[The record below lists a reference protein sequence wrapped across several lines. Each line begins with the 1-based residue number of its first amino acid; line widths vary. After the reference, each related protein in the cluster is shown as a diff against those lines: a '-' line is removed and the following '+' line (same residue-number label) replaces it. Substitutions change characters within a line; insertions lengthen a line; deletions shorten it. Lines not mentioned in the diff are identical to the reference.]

1 MKWSFS
7 PIKKSLRP
15 AVAFLALLLA
25 VALLRDLLANEQ
37 PLRCTVSGHTYYPAL
52 RSVWAGKD
60 RLWGHSTLDS
70 LQRDHR
76 WRTLAPDSSLFTL
89 IPFSPGE
96 IADVSITKPQPPGTP
111 DRLQS
116 PRFRHWLGT
125 DRDGRDVAATL
136 VAGARVAVL
145 TGLTAMGMALGVGLL
160 LGVVAGFWGDDRLR
174 VERGRLWLLAL
185 GGSLAF
191 AFAFVVGQQ
200 RPVAWALAI
209 FFSILLI
216 FNFLGKILSRAPFF
230 SKRVAVPADLLIM
243 RLAEVFQSIPR
254 LLLIVAIAGLAPAK
268 DQSIWLMIGLIGA
281 FSWTSVA
288 RFVRAELLRVRALD
302 FVTAARG
309 LGLPEWRVLWR
320 HALPNALRP
329 VLVVLAL
336 GMANAVLLEA
346 TLSFFGYGREIFKGA
361 SWGSLL
367 ISDQSGGNQLA
378 YWWVALPPGLA
389 ICLTLLALNAL
400 GEAAADGP
408 QNQNG

>member
-1 MKWSFS
+1 
-7 PIKKSLRP
+7 
-15 AVAFLALLLA
+15 
-25 VALLRDLLANEQ
+25 
-37 PLRCTVSGHTYYPAL
+37 
-52 RSVWAGKD
+52 
-60 RLWGHSTLDS
+60 
-70 LQRDHR
+70 
-76 WRTLAPDSSLFTL
+76 
-89 IPFSPGE
+89 
-96 IADVSITKPQPPGTP
+96 
-111 DRLQS
+111 
-116 PRFRHWLGT
+116 
-125 DRDGRDVAATL
+125 
-136 VAGARVAVL
+136 
-145 TGLTAMGMALGVGLL
+145 
-160 LGVVAGFWGDDRLR
+160 
-174 VERGRLWLLAL
+174 VERGRLWFLGL
-185 GGSLAF
+185 GGAMAF
-191 AFAFVVGQQ
+191 AFAFVAAQHRSMVW
-200 RPVAWALAI
+200 VAALFLA
-209 FFSILLI
+209 ILLI
-216 FNFLGKILSRAPFF
+216 FSFLGKFLNRVPFF

-268 DQSIWLMIGLIGA
+268 DQSVWLMIALIGA

-309 LGLPEWRVLWR
+309 LGLSEWRVLGR

-329 VLVVLAL
+329 VLIVLAL

-367 ISDQSGGNQLA
+367 ASDQSGGNQLA